1 MNNVMAFILDG
12 SLPQGMNSLGFYVT
26 QSHIEEVG
34 EGLKLYRD
42 FDMCYYNEGGV
53 TVDNI
58 GNVEDPDCTPWLD
71 CHDVKHDLKFTMR
84 GVEVVFGDGLEL
96 PDGYEV
102 YWISIQPEQ
111 EVKVAYAI
119 RHKTDCPQGKWF
131 IPES

>member
-1 MNNVMAFILDG
+1 MNKVESFLLDG
-12 SLPQGMNSLGFYVT
+12 SLPTGMRSVGFYIT
-26 QSHIEEVG
+26 QAHIEEVG
-34 EGLKLYRD
+34 KGLKLRRD

-53 TVDNI
+53 THENI
-58 GNVEDPDCTPWLD
+58 GKGVSNGDTPWLD
-71 CHDVKHDLKFTMR
+71 CYDVLHDQQFTMSD
-84 GVEVVFGDGLEL
+84 VEVVFGDELEL
-96 PDGYEV
+96 PEGYKV